1 MIRAYHRPQTLEE
14 ALQWLQ
20 NPNAFPLGGG
30 TVLSQQKEGEIIAVD
45 LQALGL
51 DRIERRGNSL
61 EIGARVTLQQL
72 LEWEELPSDLQMAL
86 SLEAPLNVRNMAT
99 VAGTIVSCDG
109 ISPFVTGLLALD
121 ARLVRYEGTESQETP
136 IGDFLPFR
144 PRGLITAVRLP
155 VGDVQFAFEY
165 VARTPL
171 DLPIVCAALTRWPSG
186 RTRLALGGWGDHP
199 RLAMDGPESSGLE
212 IAARNAFYEAA
223 DTRASAEY
231 RREMAAVLARR
242 ALAKL
247 E

>member
-1 MIRAYHRPQTLEE
+1 MIREYHRPQTLEE

-20 NPNAFPLGGG
+20 HPNAFPLGGG

-51 DRIERRGNSL
+51 DRIEPRGNFL

-72 LEWEELPSDLQMAL
+72 LEWGELPPDLQVAL

-109 ISPFVTGLLALD
+109 VSPFVTALLALD
-121 ARLVRYEGTESQETP
+121 ARLIRYEGVEAQETLL
-136 IGDFLPFR
+136 GDFLPFR

-155 VGDVQFAFEY
+155 LGSVRFAFEY

-171 DLPIVCAALTRWPSG
+171 DVPIVCAALTRWPSG
-186 RTRLALGGWGDHP
+186 CTRLALGGWGDHP
-199 RLAMDGPESSGLE
+199 RLAMDGPEAVGVE
-212 IAARNAFYEAA
+212 IAARNAFYDAA
-223 DTRASAEY
+223 DARASAEY